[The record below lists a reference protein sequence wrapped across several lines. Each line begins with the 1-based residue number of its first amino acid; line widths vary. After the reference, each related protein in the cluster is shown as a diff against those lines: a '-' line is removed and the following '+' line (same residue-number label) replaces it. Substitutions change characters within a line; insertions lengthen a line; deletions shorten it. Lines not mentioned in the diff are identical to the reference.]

1 MKRIF
6 ITGASGC
13 IGHYIIES
21 LLQETDHYL
30 YLLVRNPDKLQ
41 FTWQNNE
48 RITVLPG
55 NLKNIEEYSD
65 LLLKEINVAILAATS
80 WGGTAESYDI
90 NVVKTLALINLLNPN
105 ICEQVLYF
113 STASILDRN
122 NNLLFPASEF
132 GTDYIRTKY
141 QCFSQL
147 SKTKV
152 SDRIIALFP
161 TLVFGGDSNKPFSHL
176 SAGFS
181 EVINWLDLIRW
192 IKTDGSFHFIHGR
205 DIATV
210 VTYLVEHT
218 TIAKTINEVEESQ
231 SKSPSV
237 KRLVL
242 GNEAITVNDAIEQI
256 CNYFDKKVYFGIPL
270 YSWLTNLLIKLF
282 RIQMDSWSYFS
293 LNYRHFTYQNPVT
306 PANFALSNYVSNID
320 ELLKTS
326 GL

>member
-1 MKRIF
+1 MKQIF

-13 IGHYIIES
+13 IGHYIVES

-41 FTWQNNE
+41 FAWENNE
-48 RITVLPG
+48 RITVLSG
-55 NLKNIEEYSD
+55 NLKDIEEYSD
-65 LLLKEINVAILAATS
+65 LLKKINIAILAATS

-90 NVVKTLALINLLNPN
+90 NVVKTLALIDLLNPN

-122 NNLLFPASEF
+122 NNLLFPASEL

-147 SKTKV
+147 SKTKI

-161 TLVFGGDSNKPFSHL
+161 TLVFGGDSNKPFSHI

-181 EVINWLDLIRW
+181 EVINWLNLIRW

-210 VTYLVEHT
+210 VTYLVEHSA
-218 TIAKTINEVEESQ
+218 IAQKIEKESDL
-231 SKSPSV
+231 KLPLV

-242 GNEAITVNDAIEQI
+242 GNEAITVNDAIKQI

-293 LNYRHFTYQNPVT
+293 LNYRHFTYQNSVT
-306 PANFALSNYVSNID
+306 PANFGLTNHVSDVD

>member
-13 IGHYIIES
+13 IGHYIVES

-41 FTWQNNE
+41 FAWENND

-55 NLKNIEEYSD
+55 NLKDIEEYSN
-65 LLLKEINVAILAATS
+65 LLQKINVAILAATS

-90 NVVKTLALINLLNPN
+90 NVVKTLALIDLLNPE
-105 ICEQVLYF
+105 ICERVLYF

-122 NNLLFPASEF
+122 NNLLFPASEL

-141 QCFSQL
+141 QCFTQL
-147 SKTKV
+147 SKTKI
-152 SDRIIALFP
+152 SNRIIALFP
-161 TLVFGGDSNKPFSHL
+161 TLVFGGDSNKPFSHI

-210 VTYLVEHT
+210 VTYLVEHSA
-218 TIAKTINEVEESQ
+218 IARVEEAKESNL
-231 SKSPSV
+231 KSPLV
-237 KRLVL
+237 RRLVL
-242 GNEAITVNDAIEQI
+242 GNEAITVNDAIEKI
-256 CNYFDKKVYFGIPL
+256 CNYFNKKVYFGVPL
-270 YSWLTNLLIKLF
+270 YSWLTNLLIKIF

-293 LNYRHFTYQNPVT
+293 LNYRHFTYQNPTT
-306 PANFALSNYVSNID
+306 PTNFGLTNYVSNIED
-320 ELLKTS
+320 LLKTS
-326 GL
+326 GF

>member
-13 IGHYIIES
+13 IGHYIVES
-21 LLQETDHYL
+21 LLQDTDCHL
-30 YLLVRNPDKLQ
+30 YLLVRNTDKLQ
-41 FTWQNNE
+41 FAWQNNE
-48 RITVLPG
+48 QITVLPG
-55 NLKNIEEYSD
+55 SLENIEEYSD

-80 WGGTAESYDI
+80 WGGTAQSYDI
-90 NVVKTLALINLLNPN
+90 NVVKTLALIDMLNPN

-181 EVINWLDLIRW
+181 EVIKWLDLIRW

-210 VTYLVEHT
+210 ITYLVRHP
-218 TIAKTINEVEESQ
+218 TIAQNSNYY
-231 SKSPSV
+231 SDRSSLLV

-242 GNEAITVNDAIEQI
+242 GNEAITVNDAIVQI
-256 CNYFDKKVYFGIPL
+256 CNYFNKKVYFGVSL
-270 YSWLTNLLIKLF
+270 YPWLTNLLIKLF

-293 LNYRHFTYQNPVT
+293 LNYRHFTYREPVT
-306 PANFALSNYVSNID
+306 PASFGLSNYVSDIND
-320 ELLKTS
+320 LLKTS
-326 GL
+326 GF

>member
-1 MKRIF
+1 MKQIF

-13 IGHYIIES
+13 IGHYIVES
-21 LLQETDHYL
+21 LLQDTDCHL
-30 YLLVRNPDKLQ
+30 YLLVRNTDKLQ
-41 FTWQNNE
+41 FAWQNNE
-48 RITVLPG
+48 RITVLLG
-55 NLKNIEEYSD
+55 SLENIEEYSD

-80 WGGTAESYDI
+80 WGGPAQSYNI
-90 NVVKTLALINLLNPN
+90 NVVKTLALIDLLNPN

-161 TLVFGGDSNKPFSHL
+161 TLVFGGDNNKPFSHL

-181 EVINWLDLIRW
+181 EVIKWLDLIRW
-192 IKTDGSFHFIHGR
+192 IKTDGSFHYIHGR

-210 VTYLVEHT
+210 VTYLVRHPIVARKEGDR
-218 TIAKTINEVEESQ
+218 NRDREVL
-231 SKSPSV
+231 V

-242 GNEAITVNDAIEQI
+242 GNEAITVNDAIVQI
-256 CNYFDKKVYFGIPL
+256 CNYFNKKVYLGVPL

-293 LNYRHFTYQNPVT
+293 LNYRHFTYQDPVT
-306 PANFALSNYVSNID
+306 PAKFGLTNYVSNID
-320 ELLKTS
+320 DLLKTS
-326 GL
+326 SF

>member
-13 IGHYIIES
+13 IGHYIVES
-21 LLQETDHYL
+21 LLQNTNHYL
-30 YLLVRNPDKLQ
+30 YLLVRNPDKLE

-48 RITVLPG
+48 RIKVLLG
-55 NLKNIEEYSD
+55 NLKDIEEYSD
-65 LLLKEINVAILAATS
+65 LLQKEINVAILAATS
-80 WGGTAESYDI
+80 WGGTVESYDI
-90 NVVKTLALINLLNPN
+90 NVVKTLALIDLLDPN
-105 ICEQVLYF
+105 VCEQVLYF

-122 NNLLFPASEF
+122 NNLLLPASEL

-147 SKTKV
+147 SKTKI
-152 SDRIIALFP
+152 SDRIIGLFP
-161 TLVFGGDSNKPFSHL
+161 TLVFGGDSNKPFSHI

-205 DIATV
+205 DIATI
-210 VTYLVEHT
+210 VTYLVEHS
-218 TIAKTINEVEESQ
+218 ALAQLEEVKESNL
-231 SKSPSV
+231 KSPLV

-256 CNYFDKKVYFGIPL
+256 CNYFNKKVYFSVPL

-293 LNYRHFTYQNPVT
+293 LNYRHFTYLNPVT
-306 PANFALSNYVSNID
+306 PANFGLTNYVSD
-320 ELLKTS
+320 VDDLLKTL